1 MAARLFRRQQE
12 SPLTTALK
20 RATESGVIDVP
31 KELLDTIVE
40 ASTSEGD
47 RKEIMAHLREC
58 LKEPSGR
65 KWRNVHAALVVAED
79 LLGQGRGSPE
89 LIGEVACGLHFDLV
103 QRLAFLEAY
112 QHTETHARGMVRSK
126 ARALRATLVPRI
138 QQAFDHVDAPPE
150 PELKKQDFQELPPNV
165 RAAPEDSASTC
176 STSGPRSVD
185 GSVASIDT
193 SGSGSATCAGD
204 VSQHGVGAPPDPK
217 QAGGARVLYSLG
229 NIVAL
234 GHSDDT
240 TDESSGDEEQR
251 RRKAQRKKASE
262 DKRAQRQR
270 ASEQRKEVCCL
281 PVPTAAQ
288 QMDLLDF

>member
-31 KELLDTIVE
+31 RELLDSIVE
-40 ASTSEGD
+40 ASANEGD
-47 RKEIMAHLREC
+47 RQEIMVHVREC
-58 LKEPSGR
+58 LKEPSGK
-65 KWRNVHAALVVAED
+65 KWRHVHAALVVAED
-79 LLGQGRGSPE
+79 LLGQGRGAPE
-89 LIGEVACGLHFDLV
+89 LMGEIACGLHFDLI

-112 QHTETHARGMVRSK
+112 AHTETHARSMVRSK
-126 ARALRATLVPRI
+126 AKALRAALVPRL
-138 QQAFDHVDAPPE
+138 QQASYQVDAPSQP
-150 PELKKQDFQELPPNV
+150 
-165 RAAPEDSASTC
+165 APEKQDSASTC
-176 STSGPRSVD
+176 STSVD
-185 GSVASIDT
+185 GSVASADT
-193 SGSGSATCAGD
+193 AGGCSTASAAGA
-204 VSQHGVGAPPDPK
+204 SQHGTDAPPDPK

-229 NIVAL
+229 NIMAR

-251 RRKAQRKKASE
+251 RRRTQRKKASE

-270 ASEQRKEVCCL
+270 ASDQRKEACCL
-281 PVPTAAQ
+281 PVPTAVQ

>member
-1 MAARLFRRQQE
+1 MAAHLSAMAARLFRRQQE

-65 KWRNVHAALVVAED
+65 KWRQVHAALVVAED

-126 ARALRATLVPRI
+126 AKALRATLVPRI
-138 QQAFDHVDAPPE
+138 QQAFDHVDAPPQ
-150 PELKKQDFQELPPNV
+150 PELKKQ
-165 RAAPEDSASTC
+165 DSASTC
-176 STSGPRSVD
+176 STSGTRSVD
-185 GSVASIDT
+185 GSVASTDT
-193 SGSGSATCAGD
+193 GGGGSAACPDDA
-204 VSQHGVGAPPDPK
+204 SQHGACAPPDPK

-251 RRKAQRKKASE
+251 RRRAQRKKASE

-270 ASEQRKEVCCL
+270 ASDQRKEVGCL